1 MSRINLNLATTEYYD
16 RKSAYPAMAAALL
29 VLLLLSIFNVHL
41 YTRNRAE
48 IREYE
53 QKISHLESQAA
64 RGQAKREPAPEVS
77 KTEIDSIKERVVFV
91 NRLIA
96 MDSFPWDR
104 FLDEL
109 ESRTPS
115 DILILRFTTTKD
127 SDRFRIEGNA
137 GSMKEVTEFLKGMER
152 STVFRNSNLLSVS
165 TLKETGRKEN
175 SGGVP
180 AIRFEIETRS
190 AIEPPFRQ
198 GSIPE

>member
-1 MSRINLNLATTEYYD
+1 MNRIDLNLATTEYYD
-16 RKSAYPAMAAALL
+16 RKSAYPALAAALL
-29 VLLLLSIFNVHL
+29 FLLLLSIFNVHL

-53 QKISHLESQAA
+53 EKISHLESQAA
-64 RGQAKREPAPEVS
+64 GSQAKREPAPAVS
-77 KTEIDSIKERVVFV
+77 KAEIDSIKERVVFV

-115 DILILRFTTTKD
+115 DILILRFTTTRD
-127 SDRFRIEGNA
+127 SGRFRIEGKA

-152 STVFRNSNLLSVS
+152 STVFRNSGLLSVS
-165 TLKETGRKEN
+165 TLKETDRKEN
-175 SGGVP
+175 SGGGP

-198 GSIPE
+198 G

>member
-16 RKSAYPAMAAALL
+16 RKSAYPALAAALII
-29 VLLLLSIFNVHL
+29 LLLLSIFNVHL

-64 RGQAKREPAPEVS
+64 GSQTKREPAPS

-115 DILILRFTTTKD
+115 DILILRFATTRD
-127 SDRFRIEGNA
+127 SGRFRIEGKA

-152 STVFRNSNLLSVS
+152 STVYRNSNLLSVS
-165 TLKETGRKEN
+165 TLKETDRKET

-198 GSIPE
+198 G

>member
-1 MSRINLNLATTEYYD
+1 MNRINLNLATTEYYD
-16 RKSAYPAMAAALL
+16 RKSAYPALAAALL
-29 VLLLLSIFNVHL
+29 ILLLLSIFNVHL

-53 QKISHLESQAA
+53 RKISHLESQAA
-64 RGQAKREPAPEVS
+64 KGQAKREPAPAVS

-91 NRLIA
+91 NRLIE

-115 DILILRFTTTKD
+115 DILILRFTTTRD
-127 SDRFRIEGNA
+127 SGRFRIEGKA

-165 TLKETGRKEN
+165 TLKETDRKET

-190 AIEPPFRQ
+190 AIEPPFIQ
-198 GSIPE
+198 G